1 MAELESQP
9 LSDEERAE
17 LEELRAEKARREA
30 REEARRER
38 EELAALRAER
48 AKAEEVADVT
58 TQHVVEDLVDIN
70 FGPDE
75 PAPRLV
81 FDEIGAQ
88 SAATVEALKLLHDA
102 GLLDEDEVLK
112 QFIRVKFKLPRPDPK
127 ADPEPA
133 PPAQPDPQAPPA
145 PDDAPPDTPQEGQ

>member
-48 AKAEEVADVT
+48 AKAQEAAANAASERKPV
-58 TQHVVEDLVDIN
+58 
-70 FGPDE
+70 
-75 PAPRLV
+75 PAPKPAEPKPSR
-81 FDEIGAQ
+81 DEMTFAQ
-88 SAATVEALKLLHDA
+88 RMVTSK
-102 GLLDEDEVLK
+102 
-112 QFIRVKFKLPRPDPK
+112 
-127 ADPEPA
+127 EPTGENEIPGMA
-133 PPAQPDPQAPPA
+133 PAQKIIIVLALIA
-145 PDDAPPDTPQEGQ
+145 FIVFMVYTITGSMGLH

>member
-48 AKAEEVADVT
+48 AKAEEVALNAAS
-58 TQHVVEDLVDIN
+58 ERK
-70 FGPDE
+70 
-75 PAPRLV
+75 PAPAPKPAEPTPSR
-81 FDEIGAQ
+81 DEMTFAQ
-88 SAATVEALKLLHDA
+88 RMVTSKEPTGENEIPGMAPAQKIIIVLALIAFVIFMGYTILTSM
-102 GLLDEDEVLK
+102 GLL
-112 QFIRVKFKLPRPDPK
+112 
-127 ADPEPA
+127 
-133 PPAQPDPQAPPA
+133 
-145 PDDAPPDTPQEGQ
+145 

>member
-48 AKAEEVADVT
+48 AKAEEVALNAAS
-58 TQHVVEDLVDIN
+58 ERK
-70 FGPDE
+70 
-75 PAPRLV
+75 PRPHP
-81 FDEIGAQ
+81 
-88 SAATVEALKLLHDA
+88 SPLLRSLH
-102 GLLDEDEVLK
+102 
-112 QFIRVKFKLPRPDPK
+112 LPRPNLSLKRPLVLSPSSPSR
-127 ADPEPA
+127 AV
-133 PPAQPDPQAPPA
+133 
-145 PDDAPPDTPQEGQ
+145 TR